1 MTAESRDHEPAR
13 LLWLQPPML
22 HPPSKITRRQ
32 ERIFLLVGLAA
43 LFAGYNQSVFGFAL
57 PQIQASLHIAEDQV
71 GPTAMAFRISV
82 LGAMALTTMADVFG
96 RRRLLLYTI
105 VGQALATL
113 GSALAPS
120 YGLFV
125 GCQIATYLFSGAEM
139 SLCYVVIIEEMNASV
154 RGWSVGLLA
163 AMSYMGGGITS
174 LLFTAVNV
182 MPYGWRSL
190 YAIGAIP
197 LFVVAFLRRRLPET
211 KRFEIRADDV
221 ERMTSH
227 AQAALD
233 VVSQLVS
240 QFPRRVIAGL
250 TAGFFWAFA
259 GASAG
264 ALGIKYMQQT
274 LGYAPWQTTL
284 IIIPGGLLALGFNIL
299 AGRFSDR
306 VGRKTVIIGTA
317 LLSAATYA
325 LYFSGLRGNWVGM
338 LWAVSFFF
346 SAATDTLFSA
356 LTTEIFPTAY
366 RATISGLGSLF
377 SAMGAALG
385 LFLEG
390 RLYDLLGGHGPAV
403 SLLLAGVVIMVGAV
417 ALLPEPA
424 GKVLEE
430 ISDEPLAAAPGVR
443 ATAE

>member
-13 LLWLQPPML
+13 LLWLQPPIL

-32 ERIFLLVGLAA
+32 ERVFLLVGLAA
-43 LFAGYNQSVFGFAL
+43 LFASYNRAVFSFAL

-71 GPTAMAFRISV
+71 GPTAMWFQLSV

-105 VGQALATL
+105 AGQAFATL
-113 GSALAPS
+113 GSALAPN
-120 YGLFV
+120 YGSFLA
-125 GCQIATYLFSGAEM
+125 CQIATYVFAGAEL
-139 SLCYVVIIEEMNASV
+139 SLCYVVIIEEMSASL

-163 AMSYMGGGITS
+163 FMSNMGGGITS

-211 KRFEIRADDV
+211 KRFEIRAEEV

-227 AQAALD
+227 AGAALN
-233 VVSQLVS
+233 VVRQLASQY
-240 QFPRRVIAGL
+240 PRRVIAGL

-259 GASAG
+259 SAAAG
-264 ALGIKYMQQT
+264 SFGIKYMQQT

-284 IIIPGGLLALGFNIL
+284 VIIPGGLIALWFNIF
-299 AGRFSDR
+299 AGRLSDR
-306 VGRKTVIIGTA
+306 VGRKTVVIGTSVF
-317 LLSAATYA
+317 SAAAYA
-325 LYFSGLRGNWVGM
+325 VYFSGLRGAWVGP

-346 SAATDTLFSA
+346 SLATDTLFAA

-390 RLYDLLGGHGPAV
+390 RLYDVLGGHGPAISV
-403 SLLLAGVVIMVGAV
+403 LLGGVVIMA
-417 ALLPEPA
+417 AATTLLPEPA
-424 GKVLEE
+424 GKVLED
-430 ISDEPLAAAPGVR
+430 ISEQPLATVPGVR
-443 ATAE
+443 ASAE

>member
-13 LLWLQPPML
+13 LLWLQPPIL

-105 VGQALATL
+105 VGQAFATL
-113 GSALAPS
+113 GSAIAPT
-120 YGLFV
+120 YGLFL

-174 LLFTAVNV
+174 LLFAAVNV

-211 KRFEIRADDV
+211 KRFEVRADDV
-221 ERMTSH
+221 ERMASH

-233 VVSQLVS
+233 VVRQLAS

-250 TAGFFWAFA
+250 AAGFFWAFA
-259 GASAG
+259 AASAG

-306 VGRKTVIIGTA
+306 VGRKNVIVGTA

-390 RLYDLLGGHGPAV
+390 RLYDLLGGHGPAI

-424 GKVLEE
+424 GKTLEE
-430 ISDEPLAAAPGVR
+430 ISDEPLATTPGVR

>member
-1 MTAESRDHEPAR
+1 
-13 LLWLQPPML
+13 ML

>member
-1 MTAESRDHEPAR
+1 
-13 LLWLQPPML
+13 ML

-105 VGQALATL
+105 VGQAFATL
-113 GSALAPS
+113 GSALAPT

-154 RGWSVGLLA
+154 LGWSVGLLA

-221 ERMTSH
+221 ERMKSH

-233 VVSQLVS
+233 VVRQLVS

>member
-1 MTAESRDHEPAR
+1 
-13 LLWLQPPML
+13 ML

-105 VGQALATL
+105 VGQAFATL
-113 GSALAPS
+113 GSALAPT

-211 KRFEIRADDV
+211 KRFEIHADDV

-233 VVSQLVS
+233 VVRQLVS